1 MTAPLLAALD
11 WAPQLLGAL
20 SWDPQIRGALIV
32 VTSFVILP
40 GSVYLLLATNT
51 GAKLGFLL
59 AAAGF
64 TGWMAIMGWVWVV
77 YGIGLK
83 GEQPAWHVQEVITGD
98 VSENGTT
105 EEVDRFPVGWRELRT
120 GDAILGDA
128 SAEADTVLAPGSDG
142 GHGSDGA
149 GAAPVQPVFDSLED
163 YTRVAGYAKGGDNY
177 WLPGG
182 GLASE
187 TSRGNPGTNPVSKV
201 IERIKRG
208 PFHAPHYAVIQ
219 VRPVI
224 EQPTLTGAPPAPVA
238 DPAKP
243 AVSVVMVRD
252 LGSLRLPSLMIAV
265 SMSIVF
271 GLVCNA
277 LHRRD
282 KEIMA
287 ARASASAS
295 A

>member
-1 MTAPLLAALD
+1 MTAQLLA
-11 WAPQLLGAL
+11 AL

-32 VTSFVILP
+32 VTAFVILP

-64 TGWMAIMGWVWVV
+64 FGWMAVMGWIWVV

-83 GEQPAWHVQEVITGD
+83 GDPPTWEVEEVVTGE
-98 VSENGTT
+98 VAENGTT
-105 EEVDRFPVGWRELRT
+105 EEARGFPAGWRKLVA
-120 GDAILGDA
+120 GDPILGDA
-128 SAEADTVLAPGSDG
+128 TASADKVLAPTESEGEG
-142 GHGSDGA
+142 GEA
-149 GAAPVQPVFDSLED
+149 EAAAQPVFGSLEE
-163 YTRVAGYAKGGDNY
+163 YVQVGGYARGGENF
-177 WLPGG
+177 WIPGG
-182 GLASE
+182 GLKSE
-187 TSRGNPGTNPVSKV
+187 TGVGNPGDNVVEKLF
-201 IERIKRG
+201 ERLKRG

-219 VRPVI
+219 VAPII
-224 EQPTLTGAPPAPVA
+224 EQPTITGAPPTPAA
-238 DPAKP
+238 DPSKP
-243 AVSVVMVRD
+243 VTSVVMVRD
-252 LGSLRLPSLMIAV
+252 LGNLRFPSLMIAI

-271 GLVCNA
+271 ALVANA

-287 ARASASAS
+287 ARAGAPAT

>member
-1 MTAPLLAALD
+1 MTAQLLA
-11 WAPQLLGAL
+11 AL

-32 VTSFVILP
+32 LTSFVILP

-64 TGWMAIMGWVWVV
+64 FGWMAVMGWIWVV

-83 GEQPAWHVQEVITGD
+83 GDQPSWHVHEVVTGD
-98 VSENGTT
+98 VAENGTT
-105 EEVDRFPVGWRELRT
+105 TEAAGFPVGWRELRA

-128 SAEADTVLAPGSDG
+128 AAEAGTVLAPTDDAG
-142 GHGSDGA
+142 GHGGGGEA
-149 GAAPVQPVFDSLED
+149 AAPVQPVFDDPAD
-163 YTRVAGYAKGGDNY
+163 YTIIGGYAKGGENY
-177 WLPGG
+177 WIPGG

-187 TSRGNPGTNPVSKV
+187 TSRGNPGSNPIAKV
-201 IERIKRG
+201 IERLKRG
-208 PFHAPHYAVIQ
+208 PFHAPHYAVVQ
-219 VRPVI
+219 AAPVI
-224 EQPTLTGAPPAPVA
+224 RQPTITGAPPTPAA
-238 DPAKP
+238 DPSKP
-243 AVSVVMVRD
+243 VVSVVMVRD
-252 LGSLRLPSLMIAV
+252 LGSLRYPSFLIAV
-265 SMSIVF
+265 SMTIVF
-271 GLVCNA
+271 GIVANA

-287 ARASASAS
+287 ARAGATAT

>member
-1 MTAPLLAALD
+1 MTAQLLA
-11 WAPQLLGAL
+11 AL

-64 TGWMAIMGWVWVV
+64 FGWMAVMGWIWVV
-77 YGIGLK
+77 YGIGLR
-83 GEQPAWHVQEVITGD
+83 GDQPSWHVHEVVTGD
-98 VSENGTT
+98 VAENGTT
-105 EEVDRFPVGWRELRT
+105 EEAEGFPVGWRELRT

-128 SAEADTVLAPGSDG
+128 AAEADTVLAPTEDAG
-142 GHGSDGA
+142 GHGGGEEA
-149 GAAPVQPVFDSLED
+149 AAPVQPVFEDPAD
-163 YTRVAGYAKGGDNY
+163 YTLVGGYVKGGENY
-177 WLPGG
+177 WIPGG

-187 TSRGNPGTNPVSKV
+187 TSRGNAGTNPFSKV
-201 IERIKRG
+201 VERLKRG

-219 VRPVI
+219 VAPII
-224 EQPTLTGAPPAPVA
+224 EQPTITGAPPAPEP
-238 DPAKP
+238 DPSKP
-243 AVSVVMVRD
+243 VTSVVMVRD
-252 LGSLRLPSLMIAV
+252 LGNLRQPSFLIAV
-265 SMSIVF
+265 SMTIVF
-271 GLVCNA
+271 GLVVNA

-287 ARASASAS
+287 ARAGATASA
-295 A
+295 

>member
-1 MTAPLLAALD
+1 MTSQLLAAL
-11 WAPQLLGAL
+11 A
-20 SWDPQIRGALIV
+20 WDPQIRGALIV
-32 VTSFVILP
+32 VTAFVILP

-64 TGWMAIMGWVWVV
+64 FGWMAVMGWIWVV

-83 GEQPAWHVQEVITGD
+83 GDPPTWHVHEVVSGD
-98 VSENGTT
+98 VAENGTT
-105 EEVDRFPVGWRELRT
+105 EEAGGFPNGWRKLQP

-128 SAEADTVLAPGSDG
+128 TASADKVLAPSEDEG
-142 GHGSDGA
+142 GHGGGA
-149 GAAPVQPVFDSLED
+149 EAAPVQPVFESLED
-163 YTRVAGYAKGGDNY
+163 YVQVAGFAKGGENY
-177 WLPGG
+177 WIPGG

-187 TSRGNPGTNPVSKV
+187 TRVGNPGGNVFEKLV
-201 IERIKRG
+201 ERVKRG
-208 PFHAPHYAVIQ
+208 PFHAPHYAVVQ
-219 VRPVI
+219 VAPVI
-224 EQPTLTGAPPAPVA
+224 RQPTITGAPPTPAP
-238 DPAKP
+238 DPSKP
-243 AVSVVMVRD
+243 VTSVVMVRD
-252 LGSLRLPSLMIAV
+252 LGNLRFPSLMIAI

-271 GLVCNA
+271 ALVANA

-287 ARASASAS
+287 ARAGAPAT